1 MIIKEKAANECVHL
15 FFGYQASSCP
25 RPCKSTETKSKLV
38 SKMSLNNKD
47 EMRIRIKFK
56 PTVTVTTTDFVKPSL
71 GVFMSEVKLAFV
83 SIHNSLVRNN
93 YQSQVNFCLIVLM
106 SGWWRDGT
114 LAWDWYCP
122 GIFQACQLCLFT
134 MNFYAKL
141 FYCRRCNS
149 SSTSFTQH

>member
-71 GVFMSEVKLAFV
+71 GVFMSEVKSQIFGPKPGQLLFDCLNVRLVARWDSGLGLVLSRYF
-83 SIHNSLVRNN
+83 SGLPALSNHNKFPLKTFLLQAVQFIVNQLYPTLKVLCSRN
-93 YQSQVNFCLIVLM
+93 
-106 SGWWRDGT
+106 G
-114 LAWDWYCP
+114 
-122 GIFQACQLCLFT
+122 
-134 MNFYAKL
+134 K
-141 FYCRRCNS
+141 
-149 SSTSFTQH
+149 